1 MKLFFQ
7 GLFAFEAIMMVAT
20 FVSHMIVIVITKNK
34 VPLKIY
40 GIVFIITIIMYELFV
55 IGMM

>member
-40 GIVFIITIIMYELFV
+40 GIVFLFTIIAYELAI
-55 IGMM
+55 IGLM